1 MSADTKAA
9 EASALDQLDALLDED
24 AVPYDAGEDFFELA
38 GHDFRQIALLL
49 ARVRQEQQAMQI
61 EMGRRIADRAK
72 AEAALAATTQ
82 ENESLKAQWSVMAR
96 ACGNYRDFGGPVS
109 AEVLAKRQL
118 ITDADYKAAAQAIVQ
133 LSALTSALE
142 PLHELENRATEYLTL
157 GGFFNPEAMEAQ
169 PTSLLIYDLRA
180 AVRALLTA
188 ADAQ

>member
-1 MSADTKAA
+1 MSDSGEGFAGLPDSLQGFAGQRPEAA
-9 EASALDQLDALLDED
+9 PRSALEDLDA
-24 AVPYDAGEDFFELA
+24 
-38 GHDFRQIALLL
+38 ALLAMRMGAPTRAHL
-49 ARVRQEQQAMQI
+49 DSLAARVRQEQQAMQI

-142 PLHELENRATEYLTL
+142 PLKAELDKFDNVPALSVEEDKSRI
-157 GGFFNPEAMEAQ
+157 FN
-169 PTSLLIYDLRA
+169 TFA

-188 ADAQ
+188 AER